1 MQEQQPVQK
10 RIDSIKVLSFF
21 PETWANQQELDRF
34 SRHGK
39 KDAPS
44 TFHRQSLRKKN
55 KKVSQTSRRK
65 APAKKEGTRRRIYRI
80 ESTNGKAAEDDDDEP
95 RQKKDAL

>member
-39 KDAPS
+39 NRRCAINFSS
-44 TFHRQSLRKKN
+44 TGGGKK
-55 KKVSQTSRRK
+55 
-65 APAKKEGTRRRIYRI
+65 
-80 ESTNGKAAEDDDDEP
+80 
-95 RQKKDAL
+95 